1 MVTNIKD
8 VMNSNRSFSSFEEM
22 GNTSG
27 NSIYLNE
34 VWIDTIPDVCPT
46 DFDEHGIYYIE
57 NRPVLEKLENVE
69 LSNVSGSS
77 AFTSPKYTDVIT
89 TRTYKVSLYD
99 ANNVQIPY
107 GLNDLVFYN
116 DYIAFRKGIPSGFTL
131 PFKASFIKYIGRKAD
146 TSVIKNDGTVS
157 MEKGYTPQNDLDIAT
172 KEYVDVHGSVI
183 ENLIPTLPPTLNDA
197 SLHLLT
203 ESFKANMVTTG
214 IPYDFI
220 ISDKEIIIE
229 SDPFYNTNDGT
240 LELHINNNV
249 HSQIAVRDGDY
260 DNNII
265 FIREIDSY
273 SDDPIANGFYT
284 SKIATIKLNYESFRA
299 YVNDSNTV
307 VNIKLKQKTV
317 RGNEESHLLTFAIEL
332 PVTKMAISSNGFD
345 SGIFQ
350 SKFVSGVP
358 SLTAGSQ
365 LVYSFYVSG
374 LQKSMNGPLGTIT
387 WYDTKTELTNE
398 PTYMEVAPTIKLNQ
412 TLTIPDNYYSE
423 TIDLDLE
430 VVNVFGEPTTQH
442 VSRPWRFDNIS
453 DETKRVMSGTG
464 LYPSEFGGVY
474 DSTMPLSMNEE
485 LQLLNGTYIWPKGD
499 YSNTEKMDLIKDS
512 LASILPKGPNYDI
525 LKSDKIRWVTFKEEI
540 ENANGLFIKFN
551 DLTDWTMDPI
561 NKITN
566 YKCFVQIKGVTGWLD
581 VNTPYSGYGNPRND
595 GEGCMVIYKSDYNQ
609 KYATFGNV
617 PLSGTAYIRIGFPKS
632 RLSFSDIVVKQNNI

>member
-1 MVTNIKD
+1 MVDTNKS
-8 VMNSNRSFSSFEEM
+8 VMNSNISFSSFEEM
-22 GNTSG
+22 GDTSG

-34 VWIDTIPDVCPT
+34 VWIDRIPDVCPT
-46 DFDEHGIYYIE
+46 DFDENGIHYID

-77 AFTSPKYTDVIT
+77 AFTSPQYTDVIT
-89 TRTYKVSLYD
+89 SRTYIVTLYD

-107 GLNDLVFYN
+107 GLNDIVFYN
-116 DYIAFRKGIPSGFTL
+116 DYVAFRKGIPSGFAL
-131 PFKASFIKYIGRKAD
+131 PFKASFVKYIGRKAD

-172 KEYVDVHGSVI
+172 KEYVDVHGSTI
-183 ENLIPTLPPTLNDA
+183 ENLIPTLPPTLKDA
-197 SLHLLT
+197 SLNLLT
-203 ESFKANMVTTG
+203 ESFKANMITTG
-214 IPYDFI
+214 IPYNFI
-220 ISDKEIIIE
+220 ISDKEIVIE
-229 SDPFYNTNDGT
+229 SDPFYNTNSGT
-240 LELHINNNV
+240 LELLINDFV
-249 HSQIAVRDGDY
+249 YSRISIKDGDY
-260 DNNII
+260 DNSII

-273 SDDPIANGFYT
+273 SDDVVANGFYT

-299 YVNDSNTV
+299 HVNDSNTV

-317 RGNEESHLLTFAIEL
+317 KGDEVSNTLTFAIEM
-332 PVTKMAISSNGFD
+332 PITKMSISSNGFD

-350 SKFVSGVP
+350 SKFISGVP

-365 LVYSFYVSG
+365 LTYSFDVYG
-374 LQKSMNGPLGTIT
+374 LNKSMNKPLGTIT
-387 WYDTKTELTNE
+387 WYDTKTELVNE
-398 PTYMEVAPTIKLNQ
+398 PTYMEASPTINLNK
-412 TLTIPDNYYSE
+412 TFTIPDNYYSE

-430 VVNVFGEPTTQH
+430 VVNVFGEPTTKH
-442 VSRPWRFDNIS
+442 ISRPWRFDNIS
-453 DETKRVMSGTG
+453 DETKRVMSGAG

-474 DSTMPLSMNEE
+474 DSTVPLSLNEE

-499 YSNTEKMDLIKDS
+499 YTKTERMDLIKDS
-512 LASILPKGPNYDI
+512 LSSVLPRGPNYDI
-525 LKSDKIRWVTFKEEI
+525 LDDKIRWVTFKE
-540 ENANGLFIKFN
+540 NVTNVNGLFIKFN
-551 DLTDWTMDPI
+551 DLTGWTMDPV

-566 YKCFVQIKGVTGWLD
+566 YKCLVQIKGVTGWLD

-617 PLSGTAYIRIGFPKS
+617 PLSGTAYIRIGFTKS
-632 RLSFSDIVVKQNNI
+632 KLSFSDIVVKQNNI